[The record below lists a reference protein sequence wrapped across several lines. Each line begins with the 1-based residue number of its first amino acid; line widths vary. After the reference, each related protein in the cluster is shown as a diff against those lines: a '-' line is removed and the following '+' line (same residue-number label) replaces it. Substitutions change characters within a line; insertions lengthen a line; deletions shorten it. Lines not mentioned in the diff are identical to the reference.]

1 MVVSFSVSMI
11 PEEFLMATV
20 ESPTPL
26 MEELAD
32 FLAKGPSPQQLLK
45 FRPSRIVQRRAAE
58 LLSRLKDDR
67 ITDEEKCE
75 LDQFVQAEL
84 LMRLVKG
91 RIRLG
96 ETADD

>member
-1 MVVSFSVSMI
+1 
-11 PEEFLMATV
+11 MATV

-32 FLAKGPSPQQLLK
+32 FLASGPSPQQLLN
-45 FRPSRIVQRRAAE
+45 FRPSKALQRRATA
-58 LLSRLKDDR
+58 LLARLKDDR

-84 LMRLVKG
+84 LMRLVKA

-96 ETADD
+96 ETTDD

>member
-1 MVVSFSVSMI
+1 MV
-11 PEEFLMATV
+11 TV
-20 ESPTPL
+20 ESPAPL

-32 FLAKGPSPQQLLK
+32 FLARGPSPQQLLN
-45 FRPSRIVQRRAAE
+45 FRPSKALQRRARE
-58 LLSRLKDDR
+58 LLARLKDDR

-84 LMRLVKG
+84 LMRLVKA